1 MNYVS
6 LIAWCPDDT
15 CLLDSSSEACT
26 MAIPVGRA
34 DSDLRTESTLGNND
48 VLAMRLATTARR
60 RADGLY
66 PISYIRVG
74 DLVMDDL
81 LGLPGNDP
89 GAAR

>member
-1 MNYVS
+1 MSRRRVKS
-6 LIAWCPDDT
+6 
-15 CLLDSSSEACT
+15 
-26 MAIPVGRA
+26 PVGGA
-34 DSDLRTESTLGNND
+34 DSDLRPESTLGNND

-60 RADGLY
+60 SADGLY

-74 DLVMDDL
+74 GLAMDDL